1 MGFILVWQ
9 RITFHGSI
17 LDSKVTLISVIA
29 TYNFMCTHAQA
40 DYFCM
45 TLSQK
50 TFNSSFNWTVYHV
63 KSFKDKKNWKKDIKK
78 EMSWSAPL
86 TIVIYKI
93 ALPQIQDMNQILVQ
107 RVKLPKHSHLIK
119 GKKIE
124 HVLTLSN
131 KLFRVCSGI

>member
-29 TYNFMCTHAQA
+29 MYNVMCTHAQA

-50 TFNSSFNWTVYHV
+50 TFNSSCTWTVYHE
-63 KSFKDKKNWKKDIKK
+63 KSFKDKKKLEKGCLEVHLWQLLSI
-78 EMSWSAPL
+78 
-86 TIVIYKI
+86 KI
-93 ALPQIQDMNQILVQ
+93 ALPRIQGMNQILVQ
-107 RVKLPKHSHLIK
+107 QVKLPKHSHLIK

-124 HVLTLSN
+124 HVLTLNN